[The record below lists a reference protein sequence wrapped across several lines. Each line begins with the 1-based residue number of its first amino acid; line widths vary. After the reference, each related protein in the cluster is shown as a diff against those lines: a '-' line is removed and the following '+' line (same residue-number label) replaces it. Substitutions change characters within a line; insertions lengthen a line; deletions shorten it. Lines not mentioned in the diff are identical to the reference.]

1 MKELEEQPGVY
12 LENYFSCLK
21 LVLQISSQLGGVDQL
36 TPEDLLDSKRRPDN
50 NSMLEFAAD
59 ACATEG

>member
-1 MKELEEQPGVY
+1 MKELEEQSGVY

-21 LVLQISSQLGGVDQL
+21 LVLQASSQLGSVDQL
-36 TPEDLLDSKRRPDN
+36 TPEDLLDSKKRPDD
-50 NSMLEFAAD
+50 NSMLD